1 MKITVTINLPQPQQ
15 TRNVRRERH
24 LSRQHRDAISRG
36 NCRHHDT
43 KRFSITQPQW
53 WMRQPATF
61 AKAVQEAMIEGQTI
75 RLAHALH
82 IVANG

>member
-24 LSRQHRDAISRG
+24 LSREHRDAISRG
-36 NCRHHDT
+36 QCRHHDT

-53 WMRQPATF
+53 WMRQPTVF
-61 AKAVQEAMIEGQTI
+61 AQAVHEAMIEGQTL
-75 RLAHALH
+75 RVVKAMHDL
-82 IVANG
+82 ANG